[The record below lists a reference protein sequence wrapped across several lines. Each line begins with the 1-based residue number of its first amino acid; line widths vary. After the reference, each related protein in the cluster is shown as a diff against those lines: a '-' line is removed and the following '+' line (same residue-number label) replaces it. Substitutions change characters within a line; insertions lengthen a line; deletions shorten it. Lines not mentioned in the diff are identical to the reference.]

1 LKVRRAQPG
10 AQAGLAQ
17 KRASP
22 LASTLGPAVIVLFT
36 VFSFIVA

>member
-1 LKVRRAQPG
+1 LKVHRAQPG

-22 LASTLGPAVIVLFT
+22 LASTLGIFWQRHSNML
-36 VFSFIVA
+36 S